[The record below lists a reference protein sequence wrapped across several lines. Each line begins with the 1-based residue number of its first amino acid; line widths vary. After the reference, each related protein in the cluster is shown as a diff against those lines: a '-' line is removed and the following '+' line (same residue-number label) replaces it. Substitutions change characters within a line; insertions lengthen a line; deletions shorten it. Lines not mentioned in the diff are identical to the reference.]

1 MQRVLTPALSVIVPA
16 SNEAGWIR
24 DCLMS
29 LFGSNLVVGGA
40 ECIVVAN
47 GCRDDTAARARACR
61 TAADTAGW
69 GLTVIDLVPGSK
81 TLALNAGERAAR
93 GEVWAYLD
101 ADVRVTP
108 PLMPEIAAALRRKA
122 PRYATGRPVIA
133 PGQSRVTR
141 AYARFWQS
149 LPFAAGAAP
158 GFGLFAM
165 NAPGRGRWGTW
176 PQIISDDSFARLHF
190 TAAERIEVAASY
202 TWPMVEGFDALV
214 RVRRRQD
221 AGMAELAKHYPALL
235 DNGSERPKP
244 GQIARLALGDPVGFA
259 VYAAVSAAVRSR
271 PPDPGFTR
279 GR

>member
-1 MQRVLTPALSVIVPA
+1 MSRVLTPTLSVILPA
-16 SNEAGWIR
+16 CNEAGWIR

-29 LFGSNLVVGGA
+29 LFGSNPVPGGA

-61 TAADTAGW
+61 MAADAAGW
-69 GLTVIDLVPGSK
+69 ALTVIDLAPGGK
-81 TLALNAGERAAR
+81 TLALNAGERVAKGQIR
-93 GEVWAYLD
+93 VYLD
-101 ADVRVTP
+101 ADVRVSP
-108 PLMPEIAAALRRKA
+108 PLMAEIAAALRRKSA
-122 PRYATGRPVIA
+122 CYATGRAMIPPA
-133 PGQSRVTR
+133 QSRATR
-141 AYARFWQS
+141 AYARFWQR

-165 NAPGRGRWGTW
+165 NAAGRGRWGAW

-190 TAAERIEVAASY
+190 TPAERIEVEASY
-202 TWPMVEGFDALV
+202 DWPMVEGFDALV

-221 AGMAELAKHYPALL
+221 AGMAELARQYPALL
-235 DNGSERPKP
+235 DNGTERPGM

-259 VYAAVSAAVRSR
+259 VYAAVAAAVRAR
-271 PPDPGFTR
+271 PPESGFTR